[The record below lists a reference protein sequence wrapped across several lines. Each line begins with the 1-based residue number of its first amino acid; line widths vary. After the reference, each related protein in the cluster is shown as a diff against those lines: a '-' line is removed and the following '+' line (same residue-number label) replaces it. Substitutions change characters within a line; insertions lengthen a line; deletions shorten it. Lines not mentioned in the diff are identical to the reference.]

1 MLYTEVLSGLWIG
14 DVDLIYNKKF
24 IGDNQIE
31 VIINC
36 TMDYQFSEIQGIT
49 NIRIPLPHNLYN
61 SLDTLRQN
69 KDKILDCIDKYYES
83 KHILICCQDGTTI
96 SPFLLSL
103 YLIKYGGIQKS
114 EVKKII
120 QSKNQAV
127 TMEFDL
133 NLLDL

>member
-1 MLYTEVLSGLWIG
+1 MI
-14 DVDLIYNKKF
+14 K
-24 IGDNQIE
+24 
-31 VIINC
+31 VIMPMRRREGM
-36 TMDYQFSEIQGIT
+36 T
-49 NIRIPLPHNLYN
+49 
-61 SLDTLRQN
+61 
-69 KDKILDCIDKYYES
+69 IDEFREYYET

-96 SPFLLSL
+96 SPLLLSL